1 MARQD
6 AAPFTVAVPDEVIAD
21 LQERLR
27 RTRWTDTVAEGW
39 QYGSDITYL
48 KELCDYWADSFDWRK
63 QEARLNQLDHF
74 RTEIDGIGIH
84 FLHQRS
90 ANPDATAL
98 VLLHG
103 WPSSFLQML
112 PILPLLEDFH
122 VVVPSLLGFGFSDR
136 PTESGVNLTS
146 MGAPFATLMRD
157 VLGYDRYVIRAS
169 DLGAGVATGMAMSDP
184 EAVIGLHMNGSNP
197 ATSFDDLP
205 DDLSQA
211 ERQMIEDVK
220 KFQQEEFAYFKVQST
235 KPQSLA
241 VGLND
246 SPAGQA
252 AWIIEKFRAWSD
264 CDGDV
269 ENAFTRDDLLTN
281 LTVYWATETIGSSM
295 RVYYENAHTPAEWGA
310 LQAPMAVTTLPYDLY
325 STPRAWVE
333 RSGPLARLTELP
345 RGGHFAEWE
354 VPELIAADLRA
365 FARGLNL
372 LV

>member
-48 KELCDYWADSFDWRK
+48 KELRDYWADSFDWRK

-122 VVVPSLLGFGFSDR
+122 VVVPSLLGFGAVR
-136 PTESGVNLTS
+136 PGRARSSCGV
-146 MGAPFATLMRD
+146 
-157 VLGYDRYVIRAS
+157 RAGP
-169 DLGAGVATGMAMSDP
+169 LGAHPSARCAGRSDGGR
-184 EAVIGLHMNGSNP
+184 INGWSKAP
-197 ATSFDDLP
+197 RRT
-205 DDLSQA
+205 
-211 ERQMIEDVK
+211 V
-220 KFQQEEFAYFKVQST
+220 
-235 KPQSLA
+235 
-241 VGLND
+241 VGF
-246 SPAGQA
+246 SCGP
-252 AWIIEKFRAWSD
+252 
-264 CDGDV
+264 
-269 ENAFTRDDLLTN
+269 
-281 LTVYWATETIGSSM
+281 SS
-295 RVYYENAHTPAEWGA
+295 W
-310 LQAPMAVTTLPYDLY
+310 
-325 STPRAWVE
+325 
-333 RSGPLARLTELP
+333 
-345 RGGHFAEWE
+345 
-354 VPELIAADLRA
+354 
-365 FARGLNL
+365 
-372 LV
+372 